1 MSPEPVLML
10 GLPGASSVPAVYGQ
24 GSPDHMEIVSAIDD
38 AIALVTSSPAI
49 SWDGPDHPSLSWDLE
64 LENWVQVG
72 IHEFASILQFSID
85 VLAPIESCLSRSVLT
100 VRDERLPRGWLQTRT
115 PDDTRDVVLR
125 LLAEWRTIAADG
137 IVVDSG
143 KDRGP
148 DVPTDMRMAVDR
160 TVSRFGALTAAN
172 GISQILEAD
181 GIDLMW
187 HLTHASAYTRAAL
200 CASASGLEEATFDGR
215 TMAALL
221 GELPEATIMT
231 RDGRSPMAITVKPF
245 VWKVG
250 TLEETDSVAVLRE
263 LRDLGID
270 WIPETIV
277 KDVKDENA

>member
-1 MSPEPVLML
+1 MKPDPVLML
-10 GLPGASSVPAVYGQ
+10 GLPGASSVPSAYGR
-24 GSPDHMEIVSAIDD
+24 GSPDHMEIVAAIDD
-38 AIALVTSSPAI
+38 AIALVTDNAAI

-72 IHEFASILQFSID
+72 IHEFASVLQFSID
-85 VLAPIESCLSRSVLT
+85 VLAPMETCLSRSVLT

-115 PDDTRDVVLR
+115 PDGTRDVVLR

-143 KDRGP
+143 RDRGP
-148 DVPTDMRMAVDR
+148 DLPTDMRMAVDR